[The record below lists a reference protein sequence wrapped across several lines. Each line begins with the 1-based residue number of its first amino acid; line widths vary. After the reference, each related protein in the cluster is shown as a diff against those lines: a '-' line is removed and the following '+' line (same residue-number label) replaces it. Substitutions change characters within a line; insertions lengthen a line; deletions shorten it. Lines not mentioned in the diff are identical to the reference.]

1 MPGIT
6 LSCDLD
12 NSRNSNRA
20 LPPSW
25 LFSAAIFLGAFLL
38 FQIQPLIARFILPWF
53 GGGAGVWSASLMF
66 FQAALL
72 GGYLYAHRLRR
83 REPHVLL
90 LAVSL
95 LLLPVIP
102 AAHWKPVGGEEPISR
117 ILLVLATTVG
127 LQYLLLASTSPLLQA
142 VWRGWSGGE
151 GRYHWYALSNAGSL
165 LGLLTYPVLV
175 EPYLGRRAQAW
186 LWSAAYL
193 LYAGLVAAIFLTRSG
208 RWDSEETPSSP
219 SRESTSRLTVWMAA
233 PAAAS
238 VLLLAATEHISEE
251 IIPAPLIWVAPLSL
265 YLLSFI
271 VSFGGWYRRWL
282 FVPLAMLGLL
292 GMAALLEWPSL
303 AFDARAATAGVS
315 LGVFLLGAYCHGEI
329 FLRRPDPQHLTRFY
343 LCVAAGGALGGI
355 LVTIVAPLT
364 LPVAGDFAV
373 ALTLCAVLLV
383 VLEFRRTAWWRVIP
397 SAACLAAVAYA
408 AVMYTGALAVDSV
421 ALVRNFYGALR
432 VTEEPTPN
440 PRLKA
445 LVLTHGII
453 EHGSQLMDPLL
464 RRQPTMYYARGS
476 GIQYAVE
483 HTRHG
488 SQRVGVIGLGTGT
501 IAAFGRR
508 GDVYRFYEIDPQ
520 VVQLATKVFSYLS
533 DSEARVEIVLGDARL
548 ALEREPP
555 QHYDLLVLDAFS
567 SDVIPAHLLTR
578 EAMTVYLRHLRPGGM
593 LALHTS
599 NKVLRLV
606 PVVGALAKNF
616 GLAGFVIDSGVDPA
630 VFRQHATWI
639 LLSRDPRAFL
649 TSGPGGFFGK
659 GVPPW
664 TRPDVSAW
672 TDDYSNIW
680 RLMR

>member
-1 MPGIT
+1 
-6 LSCDLD
+6 LD
-12 NSRNSNRA
+12 NSRNSNGA

-25 LFSAAIFLGAFLL
+25 LFGSAIFLGAFLL
-38 FQIQPLIARFILPWF
+38 FQIQPLSARFILPWF

-66 FQAALL
+66 FQAVLL
-72 GGYLYAHRLRR
+72 GGYFYAHRLRR
-83 REPHVLL
+83 REVHVLL
-90 LAVSL
+90 LGVSL

-102 AAHWKPVGGEEPISR
+102 AARWKPAGGEEPVSH

-186 LWSAAYL
+186 LWSIGYL
-193 LYAGLVAAIFLTRSG
+193 LYAGLVAAVFLARPG
-208 RWDSEETPSSP
+208 RWEPDGG
-219 SRESTSRLTVWMAA
+219 SRAPTREFTSRIAVWIAA

-251 IIPAPLIWVAPLSL
+251 IIPVPLIWVLPLSL

-271 VSFGGWYRRWL
+271 VSFGGWYRRRL

-303 AFDARAATAGVS
+303 AFDAKAATACVS
-315 LGVFLLGAYCHGEI
+315 LGVFLAGSYCHGEV

-343 LCVAAGGALGGI
+343 LCVAAGGSLGGI
-355 LVTIVAPLT
+355 LVTIAAPLA

-383 VLEFRRTAWWRVIP
+383 ALEFRRRAWWRAIP
-397 SAACLAAVAYA
+397 AAACLAAVAYA

-432 VTEEPTPN
+432 VTEEHTAN
-440 PRLKA
+440 PKLKA

-453 EHGSQLMDPLL
+453 EHGSQLMDPVL
-464 RRQPTMYYARGS
+464 RRQPTMYYAKGS
-476 GIQYAVE
+476 GIQLAVE
-483 HTRHG
+483 HSRPR
-488 SQRVGVIGLGTGT
+488 RVGVIGLGTGT
-501 IAAFGRR
+501 MAAFSRP

-520 VVQLATKVFSYLS
+520 VVRLATNTFSYLS
-533 DSEARVEIVLGDARL
+533 DSEARVQVVLGDARL
-548 ALEREPP
+548 ALEREQP

-567 SDVIPAHLLTR
+567 GDVIPAHLLTR
-578 EAMTVYLRHLRPGGM
+578 EAMTLYLRHLNQGGM
-593 LALHTS
+593 LAFHTS
-599 NKVLRLV
+599 SKVLRLV
-606 PVVGALAKNF
+606 PVAGALAKDF
-616 GLAGFVIDSGVDPA
+616 GLAGLVIDTGDDPA
-630 VFRQHATWI
+630 VYRRRATWV
-639 LLSRDPRAFL
+639 LLSRDARIFL

-659 GVPPW
+659 GIPPW
-664 TRPDVSAW
+664 TRPDVPAW

>member
-1 MPGIT
+1 M
-6 LSCDLD
+6 D
-12 NSRNSNRA
+12 NSRNPARA

-25 LFSAAIFLGAFLL
+25 LFSAAIFLGTFLL

-72 GGYLYAHRLRR
+72 GGYFYAHRLRR
-83 REPHVLL
+83 SEPHVIL

-95 LLLPVIP
+95 FLLPVIP
-102 AAHWKPVGGEEPISR
+102 AARWKPAGGEEPIPR
-117 ILLVLATTVG
+117 ILLVLAVTIG
-127 LQYLLLASTSPLLQA
+127 LQYVLLAGTSPLLQA

-186 LWSAAYL
+186 LWSIAYL
-193 LYAGLVAAIFLTRSG
+193 VYAGLVASIFLTRPD
-208 RWDSEETPSSP
+208 RWDAGGSGKEAAREPTP
-219 SRESTSRLTVWMAA
+219 RLAVWLAA

-238 VLLLAATEHISEE
+238 LLLLASTEHISEE
-251 IIPAPLIWVAPLSL
+251 IIPAPLIWIAPLSL

-282 FVPLAMLGLL
+282 FLPLAMLALL

-303 AFDARAATAGVS
+303 AFDTKAATIGVS
-315 LGVFLLGAYCHGEI
+315 LGVFLVGVYCHGEV
-329 FLRRPDPQHLTRFY
+329 FLRRPHPHHLTRFY
-343 LCVAAGGALGGI
+343 LCVAAGGSLGGI
-355 LVTIVAPLT
+355 LVTIAAPLL

-373 ALTLCAVLLV
+373 GLTLCAILLV
-383 VLEFRRTAWWRVIP
+383 ALEFRRPWWRVIP
-397 SAACLAAVAYA
+397 AVSCLAAVAYA

-432 VTEEPTPN
+432 VTEEPTAN
-440 PRLKA
+440 PKLQA

-453 EHGSQLMDPLL
+453 EHGSQLMDPIL
-464 RRQPTMYYARGS
+464 RRQPTMYYAVGS
-476 GIQYAVE
+476 GIQLAVA
-483 HTRHG
+483 HLPPGPR
-488 SQRVGVIGLGTGT
+488 RAGVIGLGTGT
-501 IAAFGRR
+501 MAAFGRA
-508 GDVYRFYEIDPQ
+508 GDVFRFYEIDPQ
-520 VVQLATKVFSYLS
+520 VVRLATSIFSYLR
-533 DSEARVEIVLGDARL
+533 DSPARIEVVLGDARL
-548 ALEREPP
+548 ALEREQP

-567 SDVIPAHLLTR
+567 GDVIPAHLLTR
-578 EAMTVYLRHLRPGGM
+578 EAMTLYLRHLNPGGM

-599 NKVLRLV
+599 SKALRLV
-606 PVVGALAKNF
+606 PVVGALARDF
-616 GLAGFVIDSGVDPA
+616 HLTGLVIDTGDDPT
-630 VFRQHATWI
+630 VYRRRATWI
-639 LLSRDPRAFL
+639 LLSRDSRAFL
-649 TSGPGGFFGK
+649 ASGPGGFSGK
-659 GVPPW
+659 GIPPW
-664 TRPDVSAW
+664 TRPDIPAW

>member
-1 MPGIT
+1 M
-6 LSCDLD
+6 D
-12 NSRNSNRA
+12 NSRNSSRA

-25 LFSAAIFLGAFLL
+25 LFGSAIFLGAFLL

-90 LAVSL
+90 LAASL
-95 LLLPVIP
+95 FLLPVIP

-117 ILLVLATTVG
+117 ILLVLAATVG

-186 LWSAAYL
+186 LWSIAYL
-193 LYAGLVAAIFLTRSG
+193 LYAGLVAAVFLTRPD
-208 RWDSEETPSSP
+208 RWDSHGTSNAPA
-219 SRESTSRLTVWMAA
+219 RESASRIAIWIIA

-251 IIPAPLIWVAPLSL
+251 IIPAPLIWVVPLSL
-265 YLLSFI
+265 YLSSFI

-303 AFDARAATAGVS
+303 AFDAKAATAGVS
-315 LGVFLLGAYCHGEI
+315 LGVFLVGAYCHGEV
-329 FLRRPDPQHLTRFY
+329 FLRRPHPQYLTRFY

-355 LVTIVAPLT
+355 LVTIVAPLA

-373 ALTLCAVLLV
+373 ALTLCAALLV
-383 VLEFRRTAWWRVIP
+383 ALEFRRRVWWRIIP
-397 SAACLAAVAYA
+397 AAACFAAVAYA

-432 VTEEPTPN
+432 VTEEPTPY
-440 PRLKA
+440 PKLKA

-453 EHGSQLMDPLL
+453 EHGSQLMDPIL
-464 RRQPTMYYARGS
+464 RRQPTMYYAIGS
-476 GIQYAVE
+476 GIQIAVE
-483 HTRHG
+483 NMRHG
-488 SQRVGVIGLGTGT
+488 PQRVGVIGLGTGT
-501 IAAFGRR
+501 MAAFSRP

-520 VVQLATKVFSYLS
+520 VVRLATNIFYYLR
-533 DSEARVEIVLGDARL
+533 DSEARVEVVLGDARL
-548 ALEREPP
+548 ALEREQP

-567 SDVIPAHLLTR
+567 GDVIPAHLLTR
-578 EAMTVYLRHLRPGGM
+578 EAMTLYLRHLNQGGM
-593 LALHTS
+593 LAFHTS
-599 NKVLRLV
+599 SKALRLV
-606 PVVGALAKNF
+606 PVAGALARDF
-616 GLAGFVIDSGVDPA
+616 HLAGLVIDTGDDPA
-630 VFRQHATWI
+630 VYRRHATWI
-639 LLSRDPRAFL
+639 LLSRDARAFL
-649 TSGPGGFFGK
+649 TRGPAGFFGK
-659 GVPPW
+659 GIPPW
-664 TRPDVSAW
+664 TRPDVPAW
-672 TDDYSNIW
+672 TDDYSNFW